1 MRLFH
6 RTHDD
11 EELGDDGA
19 IHELGILKPEQLE
32 KLREIF
38 GHPDPGKDQIDV

>member
-1 MRLFH
+1 MRLFR

-19 IHELGILKPEQLE
+19 IHELALINPKRLAL
-32 KLREIF
+32 LREIF
-38 GHPDPGKDQIDV
+38 GDPDPGKDQIDV